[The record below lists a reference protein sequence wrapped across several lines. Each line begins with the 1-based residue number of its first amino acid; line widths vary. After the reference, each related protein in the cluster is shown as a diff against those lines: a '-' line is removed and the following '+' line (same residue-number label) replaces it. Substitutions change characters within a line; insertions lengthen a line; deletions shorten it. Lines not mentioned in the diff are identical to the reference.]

1 MASGNNSRKI
11 NNVTRL
17 HYMPRFNV
25 GLLLLLIIF
34 IYLVV
39 SFIMYLTK
47 DKVLTYEVNA
57 GQLVSENTFSGVII
71 YDEAIVNSP
80 VAGYV
85 KYFLNDN
92 ERAGVNTLI
101 CIVDE
106 TNSIASKLTTSSMDN
121 GISSA
126 TINNIGRQLTN
137 YAKEYEPLKFYQS
150 YKVLD
155 KITSTVTEYNA
166 EYMVDSLNELL
177 TDNDNFV
184 HLINPDTST
193 MVSFY
198 SDSLCGI
205 TEDMVSA
212 STFDMENYAITNL
225 KNREL
230 VGAGDALYRTVMSD
244 KWKVVFPLTENQVSQ
259 YSNVTSVTVNF
270 LAQDITTTAG
280 FSIIYNSD
288 GSYGMLS
295 LDRYL
300 VNFMDT
306 RFVDFEISQ
315 NAASGL
321 KIPISS
327 VCEKEFYTIPVEYG
341 CLSDD
346 NEKDTGFLLLSYDN
360 AGNQTRRFV
369 DATYYAN
376 KDGYYYVNK
385 DVFNIGDCIV
395 MPPGD
400 DGSISFGDEMYIV
413 GTVATL
419 KGAYCVNKGY
429 CQFRQVSIID
439 RNSEYYIIERGT
451 AYGLSIYDYII
462 LNAEM
467 VTENQIIY

>member
-1 MASGNNSRKI
+1 MASGNNGRKV
-11 NNVTRL
+11 NNVTRI

-25 GLLLLLIIF
+25 GILLLVFIF

-39 SFIMYLTK
+39 SFILYLTK
-47 DKVLTYEVNA
+47 DKVLTYEVTA

-71 YDEAIVNSP
+71 CDEAVVNSP
-80 VAGYV
+80 AAGYV

-92 ERAGVNTLI
+92 ERAGVNTI
-101 CIVDE
+101 VCIVDE
-106 TNSIASKLTTSSMDN
+106 TNSVASKLTAGSMGN
-121 GISSA
+121 SLSSA
-126 TINNIGRQLTN
+126 AINNIGHQLTN
-137 YAKEYEPLKFYQS
+137 YTKEFDSLKFYQS
-150 YKVLD
+150 YRILD
-155 KITSTVTEYNA
+155 KITSAVTEYNA
-166 EYMVDSLNELL
+166 GYMVDSLNELL
-177 TDNDNFV
+177 TDNGSFV
-184 HLINPDTST
+184 HLITPEAST

-205 TEDMVSA
+205 TQDMVTA
-212 STFDMENYAITNL
+212 STFDMEEYTTTNY

-230 VGAGDALYRTVMSD
+230 VGTGDALYRTIMSD
-244 KWKVVFPLTENQVSQ
+244 KWEVVFPLTDNQVSQ
-259 YSNVTSVTVNF
+259 YSDVRSVTVDF
-270 LAQDITTTAG
+270 LTQDITTTAD

-295 LDRYL
+295 LERYL
-300 VNFMDT
+300 VNFIDT

-315 NAASGL
+315 NSASGL

-341 CLSDD
+341 CTSDD
-346 NEKDTGFLLLSYDN
+346 NEKNTGFLLLSYDN
-360 AGNQTRRFV
+360 AGNQTRKFV

-385 DVFNIGDCIV
+385 DIFNIGDCIV
-395 MPPGD
+395 MPPSQ
-400 DGSISFGDEMYIV
+400 DGSVSFNDQIYIV
-413 GTVATL
+413 GTVAAL

-429 CQFRQVSIID
+429 CQFRQVSIVD
-439 RNSEYYIIERGT
+439 RSSEYYIVERGT

-462 LNAEM
+462 LNADM